1 MAANR
6 NDTKDIPDLIRCRDV
21 QLDTCNGKVIL
32 SMEVLD
38 PFPIEKIDNSKGL
51 YYVAVGEYGP
61 DKVEPFN
68 E

>member
-1 MAANR
+1 MTINR
-6 NDTKDIPDLIRCRDV
+6 SNTREITELIRVKDI

-38 PFPIEKIDNSKGL
+38 PFPIEKIDNKGL

-61 DKVEPFN
+61 DKVEDFN
-68 E
+68 T

>member
-1 MAANR
+1 MAINR
-6 NDTKDIPDLIRCRDV
+6 SNTKEISELIRVKDA